1 MYLLLVYD
9 TDKKNCA
16 KLHKALKRYLHWNQ
30 RSVFEGQV
38 TPAQL
43 SEIKHTINRI
53 RHPNSHIVFYQIENE
68 KMLKKEEIGA
78 GEGNTDNII

>member
-1 MYLLLVYD
+1 MYLVLVYD

-16 KLHKALKRYLHWNQ
+16 KLHKALKRHLHWNQ

-43 SEIKHTINRI
+43 AEIKHTIHRI
-53 RHPNSHIVFYQIENE
+53 RHPKSHIVFYQIENE
-68 KMLKKEEIGA
+68 KMLKKEELGE
-78 GEGNTDNII
+78 GEGNTGNII